1 MNHLQKVAKKVYEQ
15 QILSTQKISSWE
27 VTFHLLDTVSKLK
40 KNVQN
45 SVIHWE
51 ILMTNETIGTLISLK
66 SNTEKPI

>member
-45 SVIHWE
+45 SVIHLE
-51 ILMTNETIGTLISLK
+51 ILMTNETIGTLISRK